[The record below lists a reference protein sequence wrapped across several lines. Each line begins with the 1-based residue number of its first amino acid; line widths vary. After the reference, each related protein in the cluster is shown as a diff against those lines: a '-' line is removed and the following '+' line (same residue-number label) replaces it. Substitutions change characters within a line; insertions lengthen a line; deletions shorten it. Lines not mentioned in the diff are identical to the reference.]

1 MLKGMVESIATGL
14 ASGGTV
20 DGDLVVT
27 GDFKVEGAGSFAFD
41 EIVEGTLQVNG
52 NLTIANTSGDSQFI
66 FNTASR
72 SIVLGSQT
80 FVRNLNNTFEY
91 GNTSGLTDH
100 KFFTNT
106 TQRVTINDT
115 GMGLGTSS
123 PEVLLHLD
131 SSSTTELRIQDG
143 TDKKLRI
150 KQQNNGAFF
159 TAETGNSLTFT
170 TNGNTTAM
178 HMDTSQRIGIGTSS
192 PTAKLHILAGN
203 DNDSIRITGDDANYY
218 GSLHYTNASNTTF
231 NILNSYSSNDASAIK
246 LGFGSVSSNVNV
258 MTLLKSGNVGI
269 GTSSPGSHLH
279 IEYTDNTTTST
290 DSGAGLYE
298 KGLQIENTSTTTSAY
313 SQLHLRAG
321 TSDGYIRYI
330 YNNTNDGRFGFYTD
344 NTNNVQEMMT
354 ITNAGLIGIGTDSPN
369 ANLETV
375 GTIRISGTAPVL
387 QLQETDA
394 PDASEIFEISP
405 SGGSIN
411 FNTRS
416 STNGYVS
423 TDYQIGRSTGGATL
437 HKFFVGGVSR
447 FLIDTNSR
455 ISLSNND
462 SGTSNTILGKNA
474 GLSLDA
480 GSNYNTFIGEAV
492 SDASMDDASDN
503 VGVGYGALT
512 SLTQG
517 DNNVAIGSLP
527 LNLNTTGS
535 NNIGI
540 GITALRYNATG
551 SSNVAIGSY
560 SQRGA
565 SNQNHSYNTS
575 VGANSLYSIETGSE
589 NTALGYSAL
598 TSLTTATGN
607 TAIGHFSSRQNQTGE
622 GNTSLG
628 HQSLMGASGNSHTHN
643 TAIGNTSMQNI
654 TTGSKNTSVG
664 FASGYA
670 ISSGEQNSLY
680 GFQSG
685 YGLQLGR
692 YNSAFGYQSLN
703 SEQHG
708 SYSTAFGYKALY
720 SQVHGSV
727 NGNT

>member
-1 MLKGMVESIATGL
+1 MLGGFGSSTSAGL

-66 FNTASR
+66 INTASR

-170 TNGNTTAM
+170 TNGNNTAM
-178 HMDTSQRIGIGTSS
+178 VIDTSQR
-192 PTAKLHILAGN
+192 
-203 DNDSIRITGDDANYY
+203 
-218 GSLHYTNASNTTF
+218 
-231 NILNSYSSNDASAIK
+231 
-246 LGFGSVSSNVNV
+246 
-258 MTLLKSGNVGI
+258 VGI
-269 GTSSPGSHLH
+269 GGVSPNSDYALTVQQPTGTNKDYILGVQDNGSNTAFKIDTDSGDNVALRLYNGSGAEKIRFDAGGVSYINNGQNFGINTESPSSHLH

-354 ITNAGLIGIGTDSPN
+354 ITNAGLIGIGTNSPVEKLDISAGNIRLDNQQLLTFATTDGNSGRVGIQGDEDSDFLRFRTDN
-369 ANLETV
+369 A
-375 GTIRISGTAPVL
+375 IR
-387 QLQETDA
+387 
-394 PDASEIFEISP
+394 F
-405 SGGSIN
+405 
-411 FNTRS
+411 
-416 STNGYVS
+416 
-423 TDYQIGRSTGGATL
+423 QI
-437 HKFFVGGVSR
+437 
-447 FLIDTNSR
+447 DNNSR

-462 SGTSNTILGKNA
+462 SSGTTTNTVFGRL
-474 GLSLDA
+474 
-480 GSNYNTFIGEAV
+480 
-492 SDASMDDASDN
+492 
-503 VGVGYGALT
+503 VGANGT
-512 SLTQG
+512 M
-517 DNNVAIGSLP
+517 
-527 LNLNTTGS
+527 GS
-535 NNIGI
+535 NNAFFGDTVANNTL
-540 GITALRYNATG
+540 TADAD
-551 SSNVAIGSY
+551 
-560 SQRGA
+560 
-565 SNQNHSYNTS
+565 
-575 VGANSLYSIETGSE
+575 ANSFTAYADITKDDAIAWTKAALGSDEVTAIETK
-589 NTALGYSAL
+589 
-598 TSLTTATGN
+598 
-607 TAIGHFSSRQNQTGE
+607 I
-622 GNTSLG
+622 
-628 HQSLMGASGNSHTHN
+628 AS
-643 TAIGNTSMQNI
+643 QI
-654 TTGSKNTSVG
+654 TESKTPTV
-664 FASGYA
+664 
-670 ISSGEQNSLY
+670 SSG
-680 GFQSG
+680 
-685 YGLQLGR
+685 
-692 YNSAFGYQSLN
+692 
-703 SEQHG
+703 
-708 SYSTAFGYKALY
+708 
-720 SQVHGSV
+720 VPW
-727 NGNT
+727 